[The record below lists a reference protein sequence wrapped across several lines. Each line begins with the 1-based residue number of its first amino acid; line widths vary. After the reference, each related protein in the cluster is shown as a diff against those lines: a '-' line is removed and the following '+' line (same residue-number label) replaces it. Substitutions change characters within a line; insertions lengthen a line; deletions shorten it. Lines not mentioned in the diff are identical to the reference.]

1 MAVLGKKRRNRHDDA
16 LDAAD
21 HARIRSHRAGAGG
34 RRRAGKNHTRAG
46 RSFGRSAER
55 SVFAS
60 PGNGY
65 CAAKLPV
72 VGDYFTHLSLLFAAN
87 QGEARSRPSRRVYPG
102 NSRVR
107 TACPY
112 PIGSAA
118 RKPRAIQSSALRGRA
133 AHGRART
140 ADITFCGACSGNH
153 PVRPRTHLLRRLP
166 TWASIPEDQPAL
178 RSLVDLLG
186 CQSLIFAVV
195 PLDQVVIY
203 DGWISETCEFTCL
216 PRPLHWATENERK
229 RVLGEHRSH
238 SFGKPAPAFGQG
250 DVCRP
255 GVLAAQAPRR
265 LAMSDR
271 EKVQLHLLGGQTL
284 SASVERTPADAASCP
299 HLQPEISGMS
309 SPYRAMYS
317 RCSMSLSRIACFA

>member
-118 RKPRAIQSSALRGRA
+118 RKLRAIQSSALQARA
-133 AHGRART
+133 AHGHAQIAR
-140 ADITFCGACSGNH
+140 H
-153 PVRPRTHLLRRLP
+153 RRL
-166 TWASIPEDQPAL
+166 S
-178 RSLVDLLG
+178 
-186 CQSLIFAVV
+186 
-195 PLDQVVIY
+195 
-203 DGWISETCEFTCL
+203 
-216 PRPLHWATENERK
+216 
-229 RVLGEHRSH
+229 RVLARSPGPPAH
-238 SFGKPAPAFGQG
+238 PPAPATPH
-250 DVCRP
+250 P
-255 GVLAAQAPRR
+255 GIHPGR
-265 LAMSDR
+265 
-271 EKVQLHLLGGQTL
+271 
-284 SASVERTPADAASCP
+284 SASPAQSRGSAWVSVP
-299 HLQPEISGMS
+299 PIRRSSTRPSRHL
-309 SPYRAMYS
+309 
-317 RCSMSLSRIACFA
+317 